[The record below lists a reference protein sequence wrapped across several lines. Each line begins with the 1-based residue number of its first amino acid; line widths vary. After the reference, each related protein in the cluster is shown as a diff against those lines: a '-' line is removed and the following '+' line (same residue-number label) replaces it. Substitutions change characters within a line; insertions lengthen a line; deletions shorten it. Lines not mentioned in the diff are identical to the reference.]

1 MSPAPP
7 ALQVDSLPLS
17 HWGGPYRRDR
27 LLQLCF
33 SLVNLS
39 FITGRVSTSKPRS
52 VEGKLSFFP
61 TPVCRLQL
69 QFILAREPGLS
80 TSRRN
85 RCREEAK
92 GSGESWEVGKESKA
106 GKEHTDP
113 WKAQVLPLL
122 PSREL
127 SLQIRSHE
135 AHWNCESPWN
145 SKLTWDTR
153 VFLACFSSGNFRKPL
168 FPSLRGAPSPIPSCQ
183 DNSVFDVLQ
192 LVTLQTGSDTYI
204 FLCFT
209 WFDTYSRCPDGN
221 CTFPGFVCVGVKKS
235 SIYPSQS
242 FGWSNT

>member
-1 MSPAPP
+1 MTPWTVAHHAPLSVGFSRQECWRGLPCPTPGDLPDAGIKPMSPAPP

-92 GSGESWEVGKESKA
+92 GSGKSWEVGKESKA

-127 SLQIRSHE
+127 SLQIQSHE

-145 SKLTWDTR
+145 SKLT
-153 VFLACFSSGNFRKPL
+153 
-168 FPSLRGAPSPIPSCQ
+168 
-183 DNSVFDVLQ
+183 
-192 LVTLQTGSDTYI
+192 
-204 FLCFT
+204 
-209 WFDTYSRCPDGN
+209 
-221 CTFPGFVCVGVKKS
+221 
-235 SIYPSQS
+235 
-242 FGWSNT
+242 